1 MPTVV
6 GSMFGSTRVAVA
18 MGMVVTGWAGGYLM
32 GAPIAGYILNAFGGE
47 EAGFKAYRPAM
58 YDPKSLLLFP
68 EGSFTKSYAQVL
80 CGIDVYG
87 RGHTSR
93 LSEVED

>member
-1 MPTVV
+1 MPTLV
-6 GSMFGSTRVAVA
+6 GSIFGSTRVAVA

-58 YDPKSLLLFP
+58 Y
-68 EGSFTKSYAQVL
+68 V
-80 CGIDVYG
+80 
-87 RGHTSR
+87 R
-93 LSEVED
+93 

>member
-1 MPTVV
+1 
-6 GSMFGSTRVAVA
+6 MFGSTRVAVA

-58 YDPKSLLLFP
+58 CVS
-68 EGSFTKSYAQVL
+68 
-80 CGIDVYG
+80 
-87 RGHTSR
+87 
-93 LSEVED
+93 